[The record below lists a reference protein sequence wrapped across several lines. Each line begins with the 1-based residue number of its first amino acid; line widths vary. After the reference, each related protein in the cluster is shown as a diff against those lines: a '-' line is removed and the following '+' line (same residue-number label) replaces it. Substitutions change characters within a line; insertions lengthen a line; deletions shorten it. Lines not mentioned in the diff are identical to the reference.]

1 MYTWQEQC
9 SAKSYRKILHQ
20 NGFPLMQGLGH
31 VLGGTLLAK
40 GRGVGAVI
48 LLGKDLQARRPT
60 FLKIKVISKLL
71 KILVFF
77 KLGF

>member
-1 MYTWQEQC
+1 
-9 SAKSYRKILHQ
+9 
-20 NGFPLMQGLGH
+20 MQGLGH